1 MIKIRLSKNL
11 LYLLGLCISNNIR
24 VLIAFI
30 IDTVFNFTA
39 PYLFLFMM
47 TLGQI
52 MGGLTVYIYQIKT
65 LRKNKEVKY
74 FGIEIIQ
81 IKYMKYIQIQNL
93 KRYY

>member
-52 MGGLTVYIYQIKT
+52 MGGLTVYIY
-65 LRKNKEVKY
+65 KY
-74 FGIEIIQ
+74 
-81 IKYMKYIQIQNL
+81 YP
-93 KRYY
+93 